1 MKATYHLTDNARLH
15 AIIMRLEKNEKIPCE
30 HRFVDRKIELDTED
44 YQDMK
49 IITFLNTVNVVKFI
63 DVDWS
68 KDEK

>member
-15 AIIMRLEKNEKIPCE
+15 TIIMRLEKIEEIPCE

-49 IITFLNTVNVVKFI
+49 IIMFLNTVNAVKFI

-68 KDEK
+68 EE